1 MGAEK
6 TEDEGF
12 DDQFAKGKL
21 YGVAA
26 VFFGGKQMP
35 TGHLHLDWFESHLA
49 K

>member
-1 MGAEK
+1 MRE
-6 TEDEGF
+6 ERLDEGF

-26 VFFGGKQMP
+26 VIFGGKQMP
-35 TGHLHLDWFESHLA
+35 TGHLHLDWFESDLT

>member
-1 MGAEK
+1 MH
-6 TEDEGF
+6 
-12 DDQFAKGKL
+12 

-35 TGHLHLDWFESHLA
+35 TGYLHLDWFESHLA